1 MRRRLFSHGLLILI
15 TLVGCG
21 GSDDGRSSSVPFS
34 QQVTAAMKE
43 PQLDVRAKKLVHIGH
58 KQAKSGDSPGA
69 ETTFQKAAE
78 VCEQIEKPAD
88 KASALALLAEALFI
102 SGDKSLAAR
111 TLNNAEQ
118 AAEQIEQPR
127 AIVAAWARLAR
138 TRNKLEDRPGAVELL
153 QRAEETVGQ
162 VNDVDGG
169 DDPIARA
176 EALGRVAASYK
187 KIDDD
192 DQARRLVAEAIATAE
207 SIVELRP
214 RCDAMAA
221 LARSLAEMD
230 LDAEADKAFAR
241 ALELAEQIETDYS
254 RVYAMMGIAE
264 KLSASGR
271 HARAQEVLDQA
282 DQVAHKVPQKDL
294 QAQSIEEVRSLMGKL
309 PRG

>member
-1 MRRRLFSHGLLILI
+1 MRRRLFSFGLLMVIP
-15 TLVGCG
+15 LVGCG

-34 QQVTAAMKE
+34 RQLTAAMKE
-43 PQLDVRAKKLVHIGH
+43 PELDVRARKLVHIGH

-69 ETTFQKAAE
+69 KTTFRKAAE
-78 VCEQIEKPAD
+78 VCDRIEKPAD
-88 KASALALLAEALFI
+88 RANALALLAEALFI

-111 TLNNAEQ
+111 TLNDAEQ
-118 AAEQIEQPR
+118 AAGQIEQPR

-138 TRNKLEDRPGAVELL
+138 TRNKLDDRVGAVELL

-162 VNDVDGG
+162 VTDVDGA
-169 DDPIARA
+169 DDPIAKA
-176 EALGRVAASYK
+176 EALGRVAASYR

-192 DQARRLVAEAIATAE
+192 TEAGRLVTEAIATAE
-207 SIVELRP
+207 SIVGPRP

-221 LARSLAEMD
+221 LARSLDEMD
-230 LDAEADKAFAR
+230 LDADADKAFAR

-254 RVYAMMGIAE
+254 RVYAMMGIAQ

-271 HARAQEVLDQA
+271 RARAREVLDRA